1 MKMQAALAAQA
12 GDKKRVDRLQYQI
25 AQAMH
30 QVMER
35 EKRAR
40 LPKHRTSAGL
50 AWDKANRGIN
60 KEEMRDV
67 QREIS
72 KESNRELIDGF
83 ARAIRENIRGGM
95 STGQL
100 DAALGGYIQHRNN
113 MRPDVR

>member
-1 MKMQAALAAQA
+1 MVMQKQAALAAQS
-12 GDKKRVDRLQYQI
+12 GDRERADRLKKQI

-30 QVMER
+30 QMMER

-40 LPKHRTSAGL
+40 LPKHRTAPGL
-50 AWDKANRGIN
+50 AWDKASRGIN
-60 KEEMRDV
+60 KEEMREV
-67 QREIS
+67 MHEIS
-72 KESNRELIDGF
+72 DRQVAGF
-83 ARAIRENIRGGM
+83 AKALRENIRGGM